1 MLTIRAASALLARS
15 DSLDSARPLL
25 RVLGFTAHP
34 HVIDSALKSALGLS
48 GAIARARLLAG
59 EGALRAILATL
70 PDSADVRDSVRRIA
84 LALDRH
90 SPGSAWFLVLL
101 HAPTNS
107 VTLCVSGGA
116 ASTPRRLGVLR
127 VDRAHISD
135 SDADTLRA
143 LAAVPRTDPVL
154 AYARWCDI
162 LGRDALCAR
171 FYRSLDLIVR
181 GMAEDAIGK
190 ASATDKHTLALL
202 TASRLLFLAFLEAK
216 GWLDGDRHFLMREC
230 TRALEQGGRLHDRWL
245 RPLFFGTLNTPVH
258 KRAPVA
264 QAFGRV
270 PFLNG
275 GLFSRA
281 PLESLRASVR
291 FADHSIVALVSDL
304 LDKYRFTA
312 REDASSWSEA
322 AVDPE
327 MLGRSFESLMIPTER
342 RGSGTFYTPPA
353 LVERVVDEALTITL
367 ASPASPLEALQELAS
382 LRVLDPACGSGA
394 FLVHVLERLTRL
406 RLEAGDTRSPYD
418 VRRAV
423 LCSSIFGVDR
433 NPIAVWLCELRLWL
447 AVVIDC
453 DETDPLLVP
462 PLPNLDHHVRV
473 GDSLS
478 GGDFTFTPATGRRL
492 EQLRGRYVQAV
503 GVRKRA
509 LAEALDREER
519 GRARAELSS
528 TIQHVQSVRAALL
541 NHLRSRDLFG
551 ERASPTRADR
561 ARLDAMRSRLRELRA
576 RERKLAL
583 GGALPFR
590 FASHLADVGA
600 SGGFDLVIGNPP
612 WVRPH
617 QLPVAERI
625 ALRRDFRSM
634 RDASWRVGA
643 ARAGANTGFAAQAD
657 LAAAFVERSV
667 GLLRGGGVA
676 ALLVPA
682 KLWRALAG
690 GGVRRLLA
698 SDTQLH
704 TVVDWSDAPALFD
717 AATYPSL
724 VVAQRREPLHAGN
737 ATASSL
743 NVPLQL
749 GARTHARLRSNA
761 LPYAGCDQVRVH
773 VMRGTRDHSFTL
785 PATSLS
791 LGGEPSAPWLLLPP
805 DVRAAFEL
813 LRQSGPAL
821 GDAGLGRPTLGVK
834 CGCNDAFL
842 VAAFEHDDHLASIA
856 AGERTGTIE
865 RTLLRPAL
873 TGQALGN
880 PSRNEATRVT
890 DDALR
895 IVWTHDR
902 DGKPLI
908 TLPPRAARW
917 MQRWQPRL
925 EERRD
930 ANHRMP
936 WWTLFRTDAAR
947 AETPRLVWADFG
959 RSLRTVVLN
968 SGDPTVPL
976 NTCYVLRTASIDDAY
991 ALDALLSSAI
1001 AGAWLDAIAEPARGG
1016 WRRYL
1021 GWTVCSL
1028 PVPGDW
1034 LRARVLLAPLGRR
1047 RAGGDVPSPDEQ
1059 LAVVASAYGVEVEQV
1074 APLLAWQFA

>member
-25 RVLGFTAHP
+25 RVLGFTAHA
-34 HVIDSALKSALGLS
+34 HVIDSALKTALGLG

-59 EGALRAILATL
+59 EGSLRAVLATL
-70 PDSADVRDSVRRIA
+70 PDGADVRESVRRVA
-84 LALDRH
+84 SALDRH
-90 SPGSAWFLVLL
+90 SPGSAWLLVLL
-101 HAPTNS
+101 HDPTNS
-107 VTLCVSGGA
+107 ITISVSSGSVD
-116 ASTPRRLGVLR
+116 STKLGVLR

-135 SDADTLRA
+135 SDADTFRA

-162 LGRDALCAR
+162 LGRDALSAR
-171 FYRSLDLIVR
+171 FYRSLDQLVR
-181 GMAEDAIGK
+181 NMARDAVGK
-190 ASATDKHTLALL
+190 ASPADKHTLALL

-216 GWLDGDRHFLMREC
+216 GWLDGDRGFLMREC
-230 TRALEQGGRLHDRWL
+230 TRALELGGSLHDKWL
-245 RPLFFGTLNTPVH
+245 RPLFFGTLNTPVRQ
-258 KRAPVA
+258 RAPVA
-264 QAFGRV
+264 QAFGRI

-275 GLFSRA
+275 GLFSRT
-281 PLESLRASVR
+281 PLERQRASVR
-291 FADHSIVALVSDL
+291 FADYSIVALVSEL

-312 REDASSWSEA
+312 REDSASWSEA

-327 MLGRSFESLMIPTER
+327 MLGRSFESLMIPAER

-353 LVERVVDEALTITL
+353 LVQRVVNEALLVALTASASSPQRLQQL
-367 ASPASPLEALQELAS
+367 AE

-394 FLVHVLERLTRL
+394 FLVHMLERLTRL
-406 RLEAGDTRSPYD
+406 RLEAGDTRSAYD

-423 LCSSIFGVDR
+423 LSASIFGVDR
-433 NPIAVWLCELRLWL
+433 NPVAVWLCELRLWL

-453 DETDPLLVP
+453 EETDPLLVP

-492 EQLRGRYVQAV
+492 EQLRTRYVQAV
-503 GVRKRA
+503 GVRKRT
-509 LAEALDREER
+509 LADALDREER
-519 GRARAELSS
+519 ARARAELAS
-528 TIQHVQSVRAALL
+528 TILHLQDARAALL
-541 NHLRSRDLFG
+541 GQLRTRDLFG
-551 ERASPTRADR
+551 ERTKPTRADR
-561 ARLDAMRSRLRELRA
+561 ARLEALRARLRELRA
-576 RERKLAL
+576 RERKLSL
-583 GGALPFR
+583 GAALPFR

-600 SGGFDLVIGNPP
+600 QGGFDLVVGNPP

-617 QLPVAERI
+617 QLTIAERI

-667 GLLRGGGVA
+667 GLLRDNGVA

-698 SDTQLH
+698 SDTRLH
-704 TVVDWSDAPALFD
+704 VVVDWSDAPALFD

-724 VVAQRREPLHAGN
+724 VVAQRCSRQHSHPHAN
-737 ATASSL
+737 APSF
-743 NVPLQL
+743 V
-749 GARTHARLRSNA
+749 HAHVA
-761 LPYAGCDQVRVH
+761 LPAEQVRIH
-773 VMRGTRDHSFTL
+773 VVRGTRDHSFSL
-785 PATSLS
+785 PASSLP

-805 DVRAAFEL
+805 DVRDVFEL
-813 LRQSGPAL
+813 IRRAGPAL

-842 VAAFEHDDHLASIA
+842 VAAFEHDDHLATVA

-865 RTLLRPAL
+865 RSLLRPAL

-880 PSRNEATRVT
+880 PQHTEAVRATH
-890 DDALR
+890 DALR

-902 DGKPLI
+902 DGRPLAA
-908 TLPPRAARW
+908 LPPRAARW
-917 MQRWQPRL
+917 MQRWRPRL
-925 EERRD
+925 EKRRD
-930 ANHRMP
+930 SNHRMP

-959 RSLRTVVLN
+959 RSLRTLVLN

-976 NTCYVLRTASIDDAY
+976 NTCYVLRTVNLDDAY
-991 ALDALLSSAI
+991 ALDALLSSPL

-1028 PVPGDW
+1028 PVPEDW

-1047 RAGGDVPSPDEQ
+1047 RASGDVPSPDEH
-1059 LAVVASAYGVEVEQV
+1059 LAVVASAYRVNEAQL

>member
-1 MLTIRAASALLARS
+1 MLTIRSASALLARS

-34 HVIDSALKSALGLS
+34 HVIDSALKSALGLTGVIS
-48 GAIARARLLAG
+48 RARLLAG
-59 EGALRAILATL
+59 EGALRAVLATL
-70 PDSADVRDSVRRIA
+70 PDAADVRDSVRRISA
-84 LALDRH
+84 ALDRH
-90 SPGSAWFLVLL
+90 SPGSAWMLVLL
-101 HAPTNS
+101 HTPTNS
-107 VTLCVSGGA
+107 ITISVSSGSPTA
-116 ASTPRRLGVLR
+116 PRLGLLR
-127 VDRAHISD
+127 VDRLHISD

-154 AYARWCDI
+154 AYSRWCDI
-162 LGRDALCAR
+162 LGRDSLSAR
-171 FYRSLDLIVR
+171 FYRTLDQLVR
-181 GMAEDAIGK
+181 SMAHDAVGK
-190 ASATDKHTLALL
+190 ASASEKHTLALL

-216 GWLDGDRHFLMREC
+216 GWLDGDRSFLMREC

-245 RPLFFGTLNTPVH
+245 RPLFFGTLNTPVRQ
-258 KRAPVA
+258 RAPVA
-264 QAFGRV
+264 LAFGRV

-275 GLFSRA
+275 GLFSRT
-281 PLESLRASVR
+281 PLERQRASVR
-291 FADHSIVALVSDL
+291 FADHSVVALVSEL

-312 REDASSWSEA
+312 REDSSSWSEA

-327 MLGRSFESLMIPTER
+327 MLGRSFESLMVPAER

-353 LVERVVDEALTITL
+353 LVERVVDEALAVTL
-367 ASPASPLEALQELAS
+367 SAPPASAEALQELTS

-406 RLEAGDTRSPYD
+406 RIEAGDIRSPYE
-418 VRRAV
+418 VRRSV
-423 LCSSIFGVDR
+423 LCASIFGVDR

-492 EQLRGRYVQAV
+492 EQLRARYVQAV
-503 GVRKRA
+503 GVRKRS

-519 GRARAELSS
+519 SRARAELAS
-528 TIQHVQSVRAALL
+528 TIQHVQHARAALL
-541 NHLRSRDLFG
+541 RHFRTRDLFG
-551 ERASPTRADR
+551 ERSKPSRADR
-561 ARLDAMRSRLRELRA
+561 VRLEALRTRLRELRA
-576 RERKLAL
+576 RERKLAM
-583 GGALPFR
+583 GAALPFR

-600 SGGFDLVIGNPP
+600 SGGFDLVVGNPP

-625 ALRRDFRSM
+625 ALRQDFRSM
-634 RDASWRVGA
+634 RDASWRIGA

-667 GLLRGGGVA
+667 ALLRNHGVI

-698 SDTQLH
+698 DDTQLH
-704 TVVDWSDAPALFD
+704 VVVDWSDAPALFD

-724 VVAQRREPLHAGN
+724 VVAQRRGGTRASLPNSAQSVALAHTPL
-737 ATASSL
+737 AT
-743 NVPLQL
+743 
-749 GARTHARLRSNA
+749 
-761 LPYAGCDQVRVH
+761 LPSTPPEHVRVH
-773 VMRGTRDHSFTL
+773 VMRGTHDHAFTL
-785 PATSLS
+785 PSGSLS

-805 DVRAAFEL
+805 DVRSAFEL
-813 LRQSGPAL
+813 LRRAGPAL

-842 VAAFEHDDHLASIA
+842 VAAFEHDDHLATVA

-880 PSRNEATRVT
+880 PSRT
-890 DDALR
+890 DPAQVARDALR

-902 DGKPLI
+902 DGKPLT

-917 MQRWQPRL
+917 MQRWKPRL
-925 EERRD
+925 EGRRD
-930 ANHRMP
+930 SNHRMP

-976 NTCYVLRTASIDDAY
+976 NTCYVLRTANLDDAY
-991 ALDALLSSAI
+991 ALDALLSSSV

-1028 PVPGDW
+1028 PVPEDW
-1034 LRARVLLAPLGRR
+1034 LRARVLLAAIGRR
-1047 RAGGDVPSPDEQ
+1047 RAMGDLPSPEEH
-1059 LAVVASAYGVEVEQV
+1059 LAVVASAYRVDVTQI